1 MSLYLR
7 RHSSRCSS
15 WEMKSRWRR
24 REAAIQKP
32 LIRALSRRPK
42 RLFAVGDIH
51 GCYAELRVLMQYL
64 TSELKFCA
72 DDQLIFIGD
81 YVDRGKGSKQVIDLL
96 VDLKKSSPET
106 VFLKGNHEGMLLD
119 FLGLGGIGGDVYLAN
134 GGGDT
139 LLSYGIDPVDA
150 LDGSEIKACLPED
163 HLQFLQELEVG
174 VSLAEFVFVHA
185 GVRPGVPLERQTEDD
200 CMWIRTDFVESQHD
214 FGKTIVFGH
223 TPFEDVVVH
232 LPFKIG
238 IDTGLVYGNKLTM
251 VELVEGDLYQVD
263 FGEGNVK
270 VSSLRERL
278 SGA

>member
-1 MSLYLR
+1 MSYL
-7 RHSSRCSS
+7 
-15 WEMKSRWRR
+15 
-24 REAAIQKP
+24 
-32 LIRALSRRPK
+32 L
-42 RLFAVGDIH
+42 
-51 GCYAELRVLMQYL
+51 
-64 TSELKFCA
+64 SELKFSA

-81 YVDRGKGSKQVIDLL
+81 YIDRGKGSKQVIDFLL
-96 VDLKKSSPET
+96 DLKKRWPET
-106 VFLKGNHEGMLLD
+106 VFLKGNHEAMLLG
-119 FLGLGGIGGDVYLAN
+119 FLGLHGIGGDVYLAN

-139 LLSYGIDPVDA
+139 LLSYGVDPVDA
-150 LDGSEIKACLPED
+150 LEGKELKAALPES
-163 HLQFLQELEVG
+163 HLQFLQGLEVG

-185 GVRPGVPLERQTEDD
+185 GVRPGVPLDKQVEDD
-200 CMWIRTDFVESQHD
+200 CMWIRADFVESQHD

-238 IDTGLVYGNKLTM
+238 IDTGLVYGNKLSM

>member
-1 MSLYLR
+1 
-7 RHSSRCSS
+7 
-15 WEMKSRWRR
+15 MKSRWRR
-24 REAAIQKP
+24 KDAAIKEP
-32 LIRALSRRPK
+32 LIRALSRRPN
-42 RLFAVGDIH
+42 RLFVVGDIH
-51 GCYAELRVLMQYL
+51 GCYAELSVLMQYL
-64 TSELKFCA
+64 TSELKFST

-139 LLSYGIDPVDA
+139 LLSYGVDPVNA
-150 LDGSEIKACLPED
+150 LDGRAIAARLPEN
-163 HLQFLQELEVG
+163 HLRFLQELEVG

-185 GVRPGVPLERQTEDD
+185 GVRPGVPLDKQSEDD
-200 CMWIRTDFVESQHD
+200 CMWIRTDFVESQHE

-238 IDTGLVYGNKLTM
+238 IDTGLVYGNKLSM